1 MGKGPDVFFLKV
13 FLGHLGR
20 MHRRI
25 VSVQNP
31 GSWSQIWTFSS
42 KNFLEHGQDLY
53 NVGRVDPSA
62 PGNVV
67 LVYGALGV
75 EECHYHLGA
84 ARGMDPGFDR
94 PRSANGQPLLRFF
107 FCFWSMKGYRR
118 FVHCNDPGYPGR
130 IGLQKLQEVFRD
142 FHPFFLLLGGQKS
155 WDPPG
160 GLLYKTKII
169 MEDLVDSRG

>member
-1 MGKGPDVFFLKV
+1 MAMYPGLERLEVLRGRDPAGDPFPILLDAPVRNGQPRESGFHLWEEEEVRRCQVWRVGGMGKGPDVFFLKV

-94 PRSANGQPLLRFF
+94 PRSANGQPLL
-107 FCFWSMKGYRR
+107 
-118 FVHCNDPGYPGR
+118 
-130 IGLQKLQEVFRD
+130 
-142 FHPFFLLLGGQKS
+142 
-155 WDPPG
+155 
-160 GLLYKTKII
+160 
-169 MEDLVDSRG
+169 